1 MPGLLGDDVALA
13 EQLVTVGAVLAGAA
27 GTYLTSRLADRDRFR
42 RELRVRWDER
52 RLDAYVVYLT
62 AVKNVYRC
70 AQQALSALLDD
81 GELKDRDALLA
92 EMRAA
97 EAERSR
103 AFEQV
108 MLLGDTPTIQAAH
121 DLNDRLWKLERPAR
135 GAEEIGKDMWHERSD
150 EWLVALNDFHS
161 HAREGLGVF
170 GELARR
176 DVAQLLTRRSD
187 TP

>member
-1 MPGLLGDDVALA
+1 MALA

-27 GTYLTSRLADRDRFR
+27 GTYLTSRLADRDRFT

-81 GELKDRDALLA
+81 DELKDRDALLA

-150 EWLVALNDFHS
+150 EWLVALNEFHS
-161 HAREGLGVF
+161 HAREGLAVS

-176 DVAQLLTRRSD
+176 DVAQLLTRRSSPD
-187 TP
+187 R